1 MITTQQR
8 FNRLLSAF
16 KDEETINKLKSERA
30 ERVDLLDK
38 FFRLE
43 GFEYQIAMLETEI
56 TQIDESLK

>member
-38 FFRLE
+38 FFGLE

-56 TQIDESLK
+56 AQIDESLK